1 MPFVSSITTILLIV
15 NFLAAPDTETGSLTV
30 EIPEIKE
37 QKGNIAILLF
47 SSEEGFPNDYE
58 KAVFSKSFDEYS
70 NSISHTFEGVPFGT
84 YAITIAQD
92 RNNNGKIDR
101 GRIVPKPKEPI
112 GMSNMTKMDRPN
124 FSSAA
129 IDFNEDGMSVTI
141 QFLNQ

>member
-15 NFLAAPDTETGSLTV
+15 NFLTLPETETGSLTV

-58 KAVFSKSFDEYS
+58 KAAFSKAFDEYS
-70 NSISHTFEGVPFGT
+70 NSISHTFEGIPFGT

-112 GMSNMTKMDRPN
+112 GMSNMTKMGRPN
-124 FSSAA
+124 FSSAS